1 MADTTDKRIEK
12 LQREADACRKR
23 CRIIDARISELKKVR
38 AARDERRREVD
49 RAKEGKKAPKKKAK
63 KAPKKKAKKK
73 AKK

>member
-38 AARDERRREVD
+38 AARDERRREVE
-49 RAKEGKKAPKKKAK
+49 RAKEGRKAPKKA
-63 KAPKKKAKKK
+63 AKKK
-73 AKK
+73 AAKKKPKKKT